1 MLKKTN
7 NQTKE
12 KKSLKEVVVENKG
25 KIISGI
31 GTVIITGAG
40 IVIFKEFKV
49 RDSKILKVRCNGTVN
64 SLVVTELW
72 DKVKVTEDIINNSG
86 IIDQARATVIRKR
99 DTLVG
104 KLNSLVNMT
113 QTSDLI
119 KDNIE
124 KIKAGIEGY
133 DKMLDSYDELE
144 YLYKCRV
151 SAEDLLSD

>member
-1 MLKKTN
+1 MTKSNENL
-7 NQTKE
+7 TKE
-12 KKSLKEVVVENKG
+12 RKSFKEVLVENKG
-25 KIISGI
+25 KIIAGI

-40 IVIFKEFKV
+40 IVIFKEFKA
-49 RDSKILKVRCNGTVN
+49 RDTKILKVRCNGTVN

-104 KLNSLVNMT
+104 KLNSLVNMK

>member
-1 MLKKTN
+1 MTKSNENL
-7 NQTKE
+7 TKE
-12 KKSLKEVVVENKG
+12 RKSFKEVLVENKG
-25 KIISGI
+25 KIIAGI

-40 IVIFKEFKV
+40 IVIFKEFKAQ
-49 RDSKILKVRCNGTVN
+49 DTKILKVRCNGAVN

-104 KLNSLVNMT
+104 KLNSLVNMK

-144 YLYKCRV
+144 DLYKCRV

>member
-12 KKSLKEVVVENKG
+12 RKSLKEVVVENKG
-25 KIISGI
+25 KIIAGI
-31 GTVIITGAG
+31 GTVIVTGVG
-40 IVIFKEFKV
+40 IVIFKELKT
-49 RDSKILKVRCNGTVN
+49 RDTDLLKVRCGGVMN
-64 SLVVTELW
+64 SIVVTELW

-104 KLNSLVNMT
+104 KLNSLVNMK

-144 YLYKCRV
+144 YLYRCRV

>member
-25 KIISGI
+25 KIIAGI

-72 DKVKVTEDIINNSG
+72 DKVKVTEDI
-86 IIDQARATVIRKR
+86 
-99 DTLVG
+99 TL
-104 KLNSLVNMT
+104 
-113 QTSDLI
+113 
-119 KDNIE
+119 
-124 KIKAGIEGY
+124 
-133 DKMLDSYDELE
+133 
-144 YLYKCRV
+144 
-151 SAEDLLSD
+151 

>member
-1 MLKKTN
+1 MTKSNENL
-7 NQTKE
+7 TKE
-12 KKSLKEVVVENKG
+12 RKSFKEVLVENKG
-25 KIISGI
+25 KIIAGI
-31 GTVIITGAG
+31 GTVIITGVG
-40 IVIFKEFKV
+40 IVIFKEFKSQ
-49 RDSKILKVRCNGTVN
+49 DSKILKVRCNGVVN

-104 KLNSLVNMT
+104 KLNSLVNMK

-144 YLYKCRV
+144 DLYKCRV

>member
-25 KIISGI
+25 KIIAGI

-49 RDSKILKVRCNGTVN
+49 RDSKILKVRCNGAVN
-64 SLVVTELW
+64 SLVVTELL

>member
-1 MLKKTN
+1 MLKKTS

-12 KKSLKEVVVENKG
+12 KKSLKETLVENKG
-25 KIISGI
+25 KIIAGV
-31 GTVIITGAG
+31 GTVIITGVG
-40 IVIFKEFKV
+40 IVIFKEFKT
-49 RDSKILKVRCNGTVN
+49 RDTKLLKVSDAGAANA
-64 SLVVTELW
+64 LVVTELW

-104 KLNSLVNMT
+104 KLNSLVNMK

-133 DKMLDSYDELE
+133 DKMLDSYDDLE